1 MEVRG
6 ALDRCQEIDL
16 HLHHAVVFPS
26 ASWEEGGETKL
37 KSGVI
42 LQLDVV

>member
-6 ALDRCQEIDL
+6 AVERCQEIDL
-16 HLHHAVVFPS
+16 DLHHAVGFS